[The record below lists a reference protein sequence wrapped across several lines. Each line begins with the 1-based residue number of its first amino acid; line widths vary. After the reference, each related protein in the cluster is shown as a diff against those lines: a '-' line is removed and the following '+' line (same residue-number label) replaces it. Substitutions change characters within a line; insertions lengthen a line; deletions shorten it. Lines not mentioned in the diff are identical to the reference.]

1 MRPLRAENPDT
12 FNGSD
17 VPQDSSG
24 VVSTPPSSPTA
35 APSSSYSSSAASKDE
50 GKDES
55 ATSDIHGGISNSSSG
70 GNNQNED
77 ISNKAAIDPPASD
90 GNNGLEEDQ
99 AAASS
104 VAMEID
110 TSPPLGVDSAAL
122 LPIPATA
129 PTAPSFSSSSAT
141 SMEIQEDKKVSKDDG
156 WQDSGKDKE
165 DVTEVDKEVDVEM
178 EMETEGEG
186 EVEVQDEVKEAEKE
200 VGADPNALEDTTSG
214 LELKSE
220 ISEVTSK
227 DSADPVSTTDEGVA
241 TLDTTGVEESHLS
254 VTESTQEGIIVDLL
268 PVKSEIK
275 EESASSSSSSTSA
288 SSTTTSAAAAAPTPN
303 VDSTIVKSEKVSA
316 VLSTDVSFKAT
327 VTEPAAVVVP
337 PIMPETLPRAP
348 DTFSAIHSLRGYLDV
363 GSTSLFAPSEPWV
376 LATASLLMKR
386 KLSKS

>member
-1 MRPLRAENPDT
+1 MRPQRTENPDT

-17 VPQDSSG
+17 VPQDSTG
-24 VVSTPPSSPTA
+24 VVVSTPPSSPTA
-35 APSSSYSSSAASKDE
+35 APSSSSSSSAESKDE

-55 ATSDIHGGISNSSSG
+55 ATSDIFSGISNSSSG

-77 ISNKAAIDPPASD
+77 VSNRAAIDPPASD
-90 GNNGLEEDQ
+90 GHKGLEEDQ
-99 AAASS
+99 

-110 TSPPLGVDSAAL
+110 TAPPLGGDSAPL

-129 PTAPSFSSSSAT
+129 PAAPSSSSSSSAT
-141 SMEIQEDKKVSKDDG
+141 SMDIQEDKKVSKDDR
-156 WQDSGKDKE
+156 WKESGKDKE
-165 DVTEVDKEVDVEM
+165 DVMEVDEEVDVEM

-186 EVEVQDEVKEAEKE
+186 EVEVEVKEAEKK
-200 VGADPNALEDTTSG
+200 VVTDPNALEDPTFG
-214 LELKSE
+214 VELKSE
-220 ISEVTSK
+220 ITEVTSK

-241 TLDTTGVEESHLS
+241 TASDTTGVEDSHLI
-254 VTESTQEGIIVDLL
+254 VAESTEEGMVVDLL

-275 EESASSSSSSTSA
+275 EESAASSSSSTSA
-288 SSTTTSAAAAAPTPN
+288 TSTTTIAPTPTPTTN
-303 VDSTIVKSEKVSA
+303 VESTIVKSEKVAA
-316 VLSTDVSFKAT
+316 VISTDVSSKAT

-363 GSTSLFAPSEPWV
+363 GSSSLFAPSEPWV